1 MTPPLQSVKM
11 GFVKFLN
18 IPPLIKFVLKSLRS
32 IFFTEISSWKSL
44 FRIVL
49 FLVFLVTLFFV
60 GDMVRI
66 FLVIGL
72 ALYLFTT
79 ELLPVD
85 MTALLLMLM
94 VILTGLVTPEE
105 GFSGFA
111 NPATLTVLAMFILS
125 AGVERTGLI
134 KKMGGYLFKFAGNSQ
149 IRQILVIA
157 LFIGPISGFLNNTA
171 TVAIF
176 LPMVISLALQ
186 AKTPVTKLLI
196 PLSFISMLGGTLT
209 LIGTST
215 NVLASSL
222 LTQYDMRPL
231 GMFEFT
237 HIGAIVLVIG
247 IVYFLIIGRFLL
259 PSRENESTEEEFL
272 PSNFLAT
279 IRIDHGSRF
288 IGKSVKQ
295 LDFETKFYLR
305 VLKIV
310 RNDNAFVKQLD
321 TQPIQEGDLLV
332 VSGDQQ
338 RIMDFDRRKKETIV
352 AFDHPERRRVHG
364 RIVKII
370 IKSSFFHHKTINEIR
385 FWRRYNIALL
395 GIHRAELSPGHISNL
410 KLQHGEV
417 LLVKVS
423 ETNLK
428 RLRKSRDFMILEEV
442 EGEYREDKTLQAL
455 AIVAGV
461 VALAAFNILPIAVS
475 AMLGVLVM
483 FMTRVLRPF
492 EVYESVNWDVIFLL
506 AGVIPLGIAMQ
517 KSGAADLI
525 ANTIV
530 AYSGFLTP
538 LVLLMVFYGIT
549 TVLTEI
555 ISNNAAVVLLIPIG
569 IAVADKLELNPLAFV
584 LAVMFAASTSFLTPV
599 GYQTNTMVYGSA
611 NYKFT
616 DFIKV
621 GGPLNLLLLFVT
633 SYLIYH
639 FFGL

>member
-1 MTPPLQSVKM
+1 MAPNKLLNSSLL
-11 GFVKFLN
+11 FKFL
-18 IPPLIKFVLKSLRS
+18 PKLLRS
-32 IFFTEISSWKSL
+32 VFLTEISSWKSF
-44 FRIVL
+44 FRIVIFAT
-49 FLVFLVTLFFV
+49 FLVSLFFV
-60 GDMVRI
+60 GDMVRVFMI
-66 FLVIGL
+66 IGM

-85 MTALLLMLM
+85 MTALLIMLML
-94 VILTGLVTPEE
+94 ILTGLVSPDE
-105 GFSGFA
+105 GFSGFSNA
-111 NPATLTVLAMFILS
+111 ATLTVLSMFILS

-134 KKMGGYLFKFAGNSQ
+134 KKLGGYLFKFAGSSMT
-149 IRQILVIA
+149 RQILVIA

-176 LPMVISLALQ
+176 LPMVVSLGLQ
-186 AKTPVTKLLI
+186 AKTPITKLLI

-209 LIGTST
+209 VIGTST

-237 HIGAIVLVIG
+237 QIGVIVLIIG
-247 IVYFLIIGRFLL
+247 VVYFLTIGRFLL
-259 PSRENESTEEEFL
+259 PTRENEATEEDFL
-272 PSNFLAT
+272 PDQFLAT

-295 LDFETKFYLR
+295 LDFETKFNLR

-310 RNDNAFVKQLD
+310 REEKAFIKALE
-321 TQPIQEGDLLV
+321 TQPIQENDLLV
-332 VSGDQQ
+332 VSGDTQ
-338 RIMDFDRRKKETIV
+338 RIMDFDRRKKETVV
-352 AFDHPERRRVHG
+352 AFDHPERRRTRG

-370 IKSSFFHHKTINEIR
+370 MKSNFFHQKTISEIK

-395 GIHRAELSPGHISNL
+395 GIHREELHPGHISNL

-423 ETNLK
+423 QTNLK

-442 EGEYREDKTLQAL
+442 EGEYREDKSVHAL
-455 AIVAGV
+455 VIIGGV
-461 VALAAFNILPIAVS
+461 VALAALNILPIAVS

-483 FMTRVLRPF
+483 FLTKILRPF
-492 EVYESVNWDVIFLL
+492 EVYDSVTWDVIFLL

-530 AYSGFLTP
+530 AYSGFMTP
-538 LVLLMVFYGIT
+538 LVLLMVFYGLT

-569 IAVADKLELNPLAFV
+569 ISVADKLDLNPIAFV

-599 GYQTNTMVYGSA
+599 GYQTNTMIYGSA
-611 NYKFT
+611 NYKFS

-621 GGPLNLLLLFVT
+621 GGPLNLILLFVT

>member
-1 MTPPLQSVKM
+1 M
-11 GFVKFLN
+11 
-18 IPPLIKFVLKSLRS
+18 
-32 IFFTEISSWKSL
+32 FFTEISSWKSL
-44 FRIVL
+44 FRIIVFLGFLVAL
-49 FLVFLVTLFFV
+49 FLV

-66 FLVIGL
+66 FLIIGM

-85 MTALLLMLM
+85 MTALLIMLMLI
-94 VILTGLVTPEE
+94 VTGLVSPDE
-105 GFSGFA
+105 GFSGFS
-111 NPATLTVLAMFILS
+111 NGATLTVLAMFILS

-134 KKMGGYLFKFAGNSQ
+134 KKLGGHLFKFAGNSLF
-149 IRQILVIA
+149 RQILVIA

-176 LPMVISLALQ
+176 LPMVIALGIQ

-222 LTQYDMRPL
+222 LSQYDMRPF

-237 HIGAIVLVIG
+237 QIGVIVLIIG
-247 IVYFLIIGRFLL
+247 VVYFLTNGRFLL
-259 PSRENESTEEEFL
+259 PSRETEATEEDFI
-272 PSNFLAT
+272 PSHFLAT
-279 IRIDHGSRF
+279 VRVDHGSRF

-295 LDFETKFYLR
+295 LDFETKFNLR
-305 VLKIV
+305 VLKIA
-310 RNDNAFVKQLD
+310 RDGTSFIKNLK
-321 TQPIQEGDLLV
+321 TQPIQENDLLV
-332 VSGDQQ
+332 VSGNTQ
-338 RIMDFDRRKKETIV
+338 RIMDFDRRKKESIV
-352 AFDHPERRRVHG
+352 AFDHPERRRTHG

-370 IKSSFFHHKTINEIR
+370 IKSSFFHQKTISEIR
-385 FWRRYNIALL
+385 FWHRYNISLL
-395 GIHRAELSPGHISNL
+395 GIHRAELDPGHIANL
-410 KLQHGEV
+410 KLKHGEV

-423 ETNLK
+423 QTNLK
-428 RLRKSRDFMILEEV
+428 RLRKSRDFLILEEV
-442 EGEYREDKTLQAL
+442 EGEYREEKSLQAL

-461 VALAAFNILPIAVS
+461 VALAALNVLPIAVS
-475 AMLGVLVM
+475 AMIGVLLM
-483 FMTRVLRPF
+483 FLTRILRPF
-492 EVYESVNWDVIFLL
+492 EVYDSVNWDVIFLL

-530 AYSGFLTP
+530 SNASFMTP
-538 LVLLMVFYGIT
+538 LVLLMVFYALT

-569 IAVADKLELNPLAFV
+569 ISVADKLELNPVAFV

-621 GGPLNLLLLFVT
+621 GGPLNLILLFVT

-639 FFGL
+639 FFGI

>member
-1 MTPPLQSVKM
+1 M
-11 GFVKFLN
+11 
-18 IPPLIKFVLKSLRS
+18 
-32 IFFTEISSWKSL
+32 FFTEISSWKSL
-44 FRIVL
+44 FRIIVFLGFLVAL
-49 FLVFLVTLFFV
+49 FLV

-66 FLVIGL
+66 FLIIGM

-85 MTALLLMLM
+85 MTALLIMLMLI
-94 VILTGLVTPEE
+94 VTGLVSPDE
-105 GFSGFA
+105 GFSGFS
-111 NPATLTVLAMFILS
+111 NGATLTVLAMFILS

-134 KKMGGYLFKFAGNSQ
+134 KKLGGHLFKFAGNSLF
-149 IRQILVIA
+149 RQILVIA

-176 LPMVISLALQ
+176 LPMVIALGIQ

-222 LTQYDMRPL
+222 LSQYDMRPF

-237 HIGAIVLVIG
+237 QIGVIVLIIG
-247 IVYFLIIGRFLL
+247 VVYFLTIGRFLL
-259 PSRENESTEEEFL
+259 PSRETEATEEDFI
-272 PSNFLAT
+272 PSHFLAT
-279 IRIDHGSRF
+279 VRVDHGSRF

-295 LDFETKFYLR
+295 LDFETKFNLR
-305 VLKIV
+305 VLKIA
-310 RNDNAFVKQLD
+310 RDGTSFIKNLK
-321 TQPIQEGDLLV
+321 TQPIQENDLLV
-332 VSGDQQ
+332 VSGNTQ
-338 RIMDFDRRKKETIV
+338 RIMDFDRRKKESIV
-352 AFDHPERRRVHG
+352 AFDHPERRRTHG

-370 IKSSFFHHKTINEIR
+370 IKSSFFHQKTISEIR
-385 FWRRYNIALL
+385 FWHRYNISLL
-395 GIHRAELSPGHISNL
+395 GIHRAELDPGHIANL
-410 KLQHGEV
+410 KLKHGEV

-423 ETNLK
+423 QTNLK
-428 RLRKSRDFMILEEV
+428 RLRKSRDFLILEEV
-442 EGEYREDKTLQAL
+442 EGEYREEKSLQAL

-461 VALAAFNILPIAVS
+461 VALAALNVLPIAVS
-475 AMLGVLVM
+475 AMIGVLLM
-483 FMTRVLRPF
+483 FLTRILRPF
-492 EVYESVNWDVIFLL
+492 EVYDSVNWDVIFLL

-530 AYSGFLTP
+530 SNASFMTP
-538 LVLLMVFYGIT
+538 LVLLMVFYALT

-569 IAVADKLELNPLAFV
+569 ISVADKLELNPVAFV

-621 GGPLNLLLLFVT
+621 GGPLNLILLFVT

-639 FFGL
+639 FFGI

>member
-1 MTPPLQSVKM
+1 M
-11 GFVKFLN
+11 
-18 IPPLIKFVLKSLRS
+18 
-32 IFFTEISSWKSL
+32 FFTEISSWKSL
-44 FRIVL
+44 FRIIVFL
-49 FLVFLVTLFFV
+49 GFLVALFPV

-66 FLVIGL
+66 FLIIGM

-85 MTALLLMLM
+85 MTALLIMLMLI
-94 VILTGLVTPEE
+94 VTGLVSPDE
-105 GFSGFA
+105 GFSGFS
-111 NPATLTVLAMFILS
+111 NGATLTVLAMFILS

-134 KKMGGYLFKFAGNSQ
+134 KKLGGHLFKFAGNSLF
-149 IRQILVIA
+149 RQILVIA

-176 LPMVISLALQ
+176 LPMVIALGIQ

-222 LTQYDMRPL
+222 LSQYDMRPF

-237 HIGAIVLVIG
+237 QIGVIVLIIG
-247 IVYFLIIGRFLL
+247 VVYFLTIGRFLL
-259 PSRENESTEEEFL
+259 PSRETEATEEDFI
-272 PSNFLAT
+272 PSHFLAT
-279 IRIDHGSRF
+279 VRVDHGSRF

-295 LDFETKFYLR
+295 LDFETKFNLR
-305 VLKIV
+305 VLKIA
-310 RNDNAFVKQLD
+310 RDGTSFIKNLK
-321 TQPIQEGDLLV
+321 TQPIQENDLLV
-332 VSGDQQ
+332 VSGNTQ
-338 RIMDFDRRKKETIV
+338 RIMDFDRRKKESIV
-352 AFDHPERRRVHG
+352 AFDHPERRRTHG

-370 IKSSFFHHKTINEIR
+370 IKSSFFHQKTISEIR
-385 FWRRYNIALL
+385 FWHRYNISLL
-395 GIHRAELSPGHISNL
+395 GIHRAELDPGHIANL
-410 KLQHGEV
+410 KLKHGEV

-423 ETNLK
+423 QTNLK
-428 RLRKSRDFMILEEV
+428 RLRKSRDFLILEEV
-442 EGEYREDKTLQAL
+442 EGEYREEKSLQAL

-461 VALAAFNILPIAVS
+461 VALAALNVLPIAVS
-475 AMLGVLVM
+475 AMIGVLLM
-483 FMTRVLRPF
+483 FLTRILRPF
-492 EVYESVNWDVIFLL
+492 EVYDSVNWDVIFLL

-530 AYSGFLTP
+530 SNASFMTP
-538 LVLLMVFYGIT
+538 LVLLMVFYALT

-569 IAVADKLELNPLAFV
+569 ISVADKLELNPVAFV

-621 GGPLNLLLLFVT
+621 GGPLNLILLFVT

-639 FFGL
+639 FFGI

>member
-1 MTPPLQSVKM
+1 V
-11 GFVKFLN
+11 
-18 IPPLIKFVLKSLRS
+18 IKIALKLLRS
-32 IFFTEISSWKSL
+32 LFFTEISSWKSL
-44 FRIVL
+44 FRIFLFVA
-49 FLVFLVTLFFV
+49 FLVALIFV
-60 GDMVRI
+60 GDMGRV
-66 FLVIGL
+66 FLIIGM

-85 MTALLLMLM
+85 MTALLVMIL
-94 VILTGLVTPEE
+94 VIVTGLVSPDE
-105 GFSGFA
+105 GFSGFS
-111 NPATLTVLAMFILS
+111 NSATLTVLSMFILS

-134 KKMGGYLFKFAGNSQ
+134 KKLGGYLFKFAGSSQ
-149 IRQILVIA
+149 FRQILIIA

-176 LPMVISLALQ
+176 LPMVVTLAVQ

-196 PLSFISMLGGTLT
+196 PLSYISMLGGTLT

-215 NVLASSL
+215 NILASSL
-222 LTQYDMRPL
+222 LSQYDMRPF

-237 HIGAIVLVIG
+237 HIGLIVLVIG
-247 IVYFLIIGRFLL
+247 IVYFLLIGRFLL
-259 PSRENESTEEEFL
+259 PSRQNEASEEEFL
-272 PSNFLAT
+272 PSHFLST
-279 IRIDHGSRF
+279 VRINEGSRF

-295 LDFETKFYLR
+295 LDFETKFNLR
-305 VLKIV
+305 VLKIA
-310 RNDNAFVKQLD
+310 RDDKSFVKNLS
-321 TQPIQEGDLLV
+321 TQPIQEDDLLV

-338 RIMDFDRRKKETIV
+338 RIMDFDRRKKETVV
-352 AFDHPERRRVHG
+352 AFDHPERRRTHG

-370 IKSSFFHHKTINEIR
+370 IKSNFFHQKTISEIR

-395 GIHRAELSPGHISNL
+395 GIHRDELHPGHIANL
-410 KLQHGEV
+410 KLKHGEV
-417 LLVKVS
+417 LLTKVS

-455 AIVAGV
+455 GIIAGV
-461 VALAAFNILPIAVS
+461 ILLAAFNILPIAVS
-475 AMLGVLVM
+475 AMMGVLLM
-483 FMTRVLRPF
+483 FLTRILRPF
-492 EVYESVNWDVIFLL
+492 EVYDSVNWDVIFLL

-525 ANTIV
+525 AHSIV
-530 AYSGFLTP
+530 AYSGFMTP
-538 LVLLMVFYGIT
+538 LVLLMVFYALT

-569 IAVADKLELNPLAFV
+569 ISVADKLDLNPIAFV

-599 GYQTNTMVYGSA
+599 GYQTNTMVYGTG
-611 NYKFT
+611 NYKFS

-621 GGPLNLLLLFVT
+621 GAPLNLILLFVT
-633 SYLIYH
+633 TGLIYY
-639 FFGL
+639 FFGI